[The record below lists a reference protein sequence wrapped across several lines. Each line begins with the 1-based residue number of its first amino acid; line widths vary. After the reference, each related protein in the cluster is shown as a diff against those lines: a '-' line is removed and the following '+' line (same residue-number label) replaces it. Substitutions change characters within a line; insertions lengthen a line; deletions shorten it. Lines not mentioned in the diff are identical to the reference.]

1 MAKIEDCP
9 GFETFGADV
18 KAARKAKQLSR
29 SALADMIH
37 CDSRYLANIENEG
50 TLPSLPVVIQLIKI
64 CGLPVE
70 RYFNPEL
77 MREESA
83 ERQRVSHKLQLCPE
97 EYLPIVEGAIDG
109 ALRIHEQEKEPVCV
123 LRAKRGCCGVIVVG
137 RGNVASIGSVATPGR
152 NACWG
157 VPQTPK
163 KRGETMTNRTRKIV
177 LRVPVTPEE
186 QELIRQKMALLHT
199 RNFSAYA
206 RKMLIDGYVVHIDTT
221 DIRAQTAELQKI
233 GVNINQIA
241 RRLNSMGPLYTQDV
255 ADIKGALAQIWQL
268 QRYILSSQR

>member
-1 MAKIEDCP
+1 
-9 GFETFGADV
+9 
-18 KAARKAKQLSR
+18 
-29 SALADMIH
+29 
-37 CDSRYLANIENEG
+37 
-50 TLPSLPVVIQLIKI
+50 
-64 CGLPVE
+64 
-70 RYFNPEL
+70 
-77 MREESA
+77 
-83 ERQRVSHKLQLCPE
+83 
-97 EYLPIVEGAIDG
+97 
-109 ALRIHEQEKEPVCV
+109 
-123 LRAKRGCCGVIVVG
+123 
-137 RGNVASIGSVATPGR
+137 
-152 NACWG
+152 
-157 VPQTPK
+157 
-163 KRGETMTNRTRKIV
+163 MTNRTRKIV

-233 GVNINQIA
+233 AVNVNQIA

>member
-1 MAKIEDCP
+1 
-9 GFETFGADV
+9 
-18 KAARKAKQLSR
+18 
-29 SALADMIH
+29 
-37 CDSRYLANIENEG
+37 
-50 TLPSLPVVIQLIKI
+50 
-64 CGLPVE
+64 
-70 RYFNPEL
+70 
-77 MREESA
+77 
-83 ERQRVSHKLQLCPE
+83 
-97 EYLPIVEGAIDG
+97 
-109 ALRIHEQEKEPVCV
+109 
-123 LRAKRGCCGVIVVG
+123 
-137 RGNVASIGSVATPGR
+137 
-152 NACWG
+152 
-157 VPQTPK
+157 
-163 KRGETMTNRTRKIV
+163 MTKRTRKIV

-233 GVNINQIA
+233 GVNINQIV